1 MKVRPLSLSLV
12 SPDAL
17 LLLGFCGILETGF
30 PLLLHGGD
38 VLHGLAAR
46 FLGAKNS

>member
-1 MKVRPLSLSLV
+1 MKVLPLSLSLV
-12 SPDAL
+12 SPHAL
-17 LLLGFCGILETGF
+17 LLLCFCRILETGF

-46 FLGAKNS
+46 FLGANYS